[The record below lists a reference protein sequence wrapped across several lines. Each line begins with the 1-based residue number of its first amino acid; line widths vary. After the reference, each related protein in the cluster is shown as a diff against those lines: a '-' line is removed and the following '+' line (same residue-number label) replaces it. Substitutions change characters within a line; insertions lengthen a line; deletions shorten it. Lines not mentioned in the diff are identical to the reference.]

1 MSLAIKE
8 KKEEILNKMLQAM
21 RDQNVDSFKDA
32 MVELSENVES
42 QVLQKAAELAQV
54 SDREILAS
62 RGVRQLTSVES
73 KFFEALATAM
83 RSDNPKQAITNIDVV
98 MPETE
103 INAIFEDLQTNHE
116 LLAELDIQNTQGLI
130 KYLINK
136 NPAQKATWGKLTDKI
151 KEEMS
156 SSFEELDMSLL
167 KLSAFIPVSKA
178 MLDLGPVW
186 LESYIRTVLSEC
198 MACGLEDAVVN
209 NLKSDSGCLGMMI
222 DFSKAGTVASGVT
235 TYTAQ
240 TAIKV
245 TDLEPTTYGSVLAKL
260 ALSENDKPRTVN
272 NVIMIVNP
280 NDYFNKVFPATTVRG
295 ADGTYRNDVLPY
307 PTKVIQSIAV
317 PEGKAIVGMGKYYF
331 LGIGMD
337 SKDGAIKYD
346 DSCQFLDD
354 NRVYL
359 SKLYANGKPKDKHS
373 FVVLDITKLKPATI
387 HVTQVTDTAATA

>member
-62 RGVRQLTSVES
+62 RGVRQLTSVEN

-222 DFSKAGTVASGVT
+222 DFSKAGTVAS
-235 TYTAQ
+235 
-240 TAIKV
+240 
-245 TDLEPTTYGSVLAKL
+245 
-260 ALSENDKPRTVN
+260 LS
-272 NVIMIVNP
+272 
-280 NDYFNKVFPATTVRG
+280 
-295 ADGTYRNDVLPY
+295 L
-307 PTKVIQSIAV
+307 
-317 PEGKAIVGMGKYYF
+317 
-331 LGIGMD
+331 
-337 SKDGAIKYD
+337 
-346 DSCQFLDD
+346 
-354 NRVYL
+354 
-359 SKLYANGKPKDKHS
+359 
-373 FVVLDITKLKPATI
+373 I
-387 HVTQVTDTAATA
+387 HI

>member
-136 NPAQKATWGKLTDKI
+136 NPSQKATWGKLTDKI

-156 SSFEELDMSLL
+156 SSFEELDM
-167 KLSAFIPVSKA
+167 
-178 MLDLGPVW
+178 
-186 LESYIRTVLSEC
+186 
-198 MACGLEDAVVN
+198 GLMPSFYFYRKETE
-209 NLKSDSGCLGMMI
+209 KW
-222 DFSKAGTVASGVT
+222 
-235 TYTAQ
+235 Q
-240 TAIKV
+240 
-245 TDLEPTTYGSVLAKL
+245 AK
-260 ALSENDKPRTVN
+260 
-272 NVIMIVNP
+272 I
-280 NDYFNKVFPATTVRG
+280 
-295 ADGTYRNDVLPY
+295 
-307 PTKVIQSIAV
+307 
-317 PEGKAIVGMGKYYF
+317 
-331 LGIGMD
+331 
-337 SKDGAIKYD
+337 
-346 DSCQFLDD
+346 
-354 NRVYL
+354 
-359 SKLYANGKPKDKHS
+359 
-373 FVVLDITKLKPATI
+373 
-387 HVTQVTDTAATA
+387 

>member
-1 MSLAIKE
+1 M
-8 KKEEILNKMLQAM
+8 
-21 RDQNVDSFKDA
+21 
-32 MVELSENVES
+32 
-42 QVLQKAAELAQV
+42 
-54 SDREILAS
+54 
-62 RGVRQLTSVES
+62 
-73 KFFEALATAM
+73 
-83 RSDNPKQAITNIDVV
+83 
-98 MPETE
+98 
-103 INAIFEDLQTNHE
+103 
-116 LLAELDIQNTQGLI
+116 
-130 KYLINK
+130 
-136 NPAQKATWGKLTDKI
+136 
-151 KEEMS
+151 
-156 SSFEELDMSLL
+156 
-167 KLSAFIPVSKA
+167 
-178 MLDLGPVW
+178 
-186 LESYIRTVLSEC
+186 
-198 MACGLEDAVVN
+198 
-209 NLKSDSGCLGMMI
+209 
-222 DFSKAGTVASGVT
+222 
-235 TYTAQ
+235 
-240 TAIKV
+240 
-245 TDLEPTTYGSVLAKL
+245 

-337 SKDGAIKYD
+337 SKDGVIKYD